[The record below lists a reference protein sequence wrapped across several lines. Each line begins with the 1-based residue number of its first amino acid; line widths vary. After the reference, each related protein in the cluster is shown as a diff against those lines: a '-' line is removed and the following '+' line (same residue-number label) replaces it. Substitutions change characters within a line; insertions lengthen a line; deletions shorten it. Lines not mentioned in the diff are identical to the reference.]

1 VPKIKY
7 FVDEGNYTSKSD
19 AYSFGVVL
27 LEILSGRR
35 IVDKNRP
42 LRQHNLVEWAK
53 PCLSNKRKIL
63 RVLDNRLE
71 GQYQIE
77 DAYELAIL
85 SLRCL
90 SIEAKLR
97 PNMDEVVTN
106 LEQLQVHHV
115 NGSNQNRLRRRSADD
130 VTHVRTVTVN
140 PQRSASVFC
149 T

>member
-1 VPKIKY
+1 V
-7 FVDEGNYTSKSD
+7 
-19 AYSFGVVL
+19 YSFGVVL

-35 IVDKNRP
+35 VVDKNRP
-42 LRQHNLVEWAK
+42 TRQQNLVEWAK
-53 PCLSNKRKIL
+53 PYISNKRKIL
-63 RVLDNRLE
+63 RVLDSRLE
-71 GQYQIE
+71 GQY
-77 DAYELAIL
+77 ELDDVYKVATL

-106 LEQLQVHHV
+106 LEQLQVPHV

-130 VTHVRTVTVN
+130 VTNVRTASTAF
-140 PQRSASVFC
+140 PQRSSSMLC

>member
-1 VPKIKY
+1 MSIVLE
-7 FVDEGNYTSKSD
+7 F
-19 AYSFGVVL
+19 VL

-35 IVDKNRP
+35 VVDKNRP
-42 LRQHNLVEWAK
+42 QRQHNLVEWAK
-53 PCLSNKRKIL
+53 PYLSNKRKIL

-71 GQYQIE
+71 GQYELE
-77 DAYELAIL
+77 DVYKVAIL

-106 LEQLQVHHV
+106 LEQLQAPNV
-115 NGSNQNRLRRRSADD
+115 NGCNQNRLRRRSADD
-130 VTHVRTVTVN
+130 VPRVRTATAY
-140 PQRSASVFC
+140 PQRSTSMLC